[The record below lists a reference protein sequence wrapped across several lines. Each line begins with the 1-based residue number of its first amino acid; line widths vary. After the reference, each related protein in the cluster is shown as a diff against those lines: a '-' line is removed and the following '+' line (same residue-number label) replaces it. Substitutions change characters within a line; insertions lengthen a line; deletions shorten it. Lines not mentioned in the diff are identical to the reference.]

1 MTKPAIVLDDCSPE
15 VQEQLRKAAGI
26 DLPKKTRTTTFPLD
40 RVRSESIKVLAVIA
54 NLTPDQRKRVLCHA
68 QKMNEV

>member
-1 MTKPAIVLDDCSPE
+1 MSKPAIVLEDCSPE

-26 DLPKKTRTTTFPLD
+26 DAPKRTRTNVFPID
-40 RVRSESIKVLAVIA
+40 RVRSEAIKVLAVIA
-54 NLTPDQRKRVLCHA
+54 NLTPEQRKRVLCHA